1 MSPWDERKNERN
13 QSDHGISFEAA
24 WLVFDDEFAITVED
38 YLDDNNEMR
47 YQTVGLVQGVLI
59 TVAHVYRL
67 IDNGETPWLVMARK
81 AVKYEEN
88 VYYSYRSKN

>member
-1 MSPWDERKNERN
+1 MRPWDERKNERN

-47 YQTVGLVQGVLI
+47 YQTVGLVQRR
-59 TVAHVYRL
+59 ASHSRARL
-67 IDNGETPWLVMARK
+67 PSHRQ
-81 AVKYEEN
+81 
-88 VYYSYRSKN
+88 R